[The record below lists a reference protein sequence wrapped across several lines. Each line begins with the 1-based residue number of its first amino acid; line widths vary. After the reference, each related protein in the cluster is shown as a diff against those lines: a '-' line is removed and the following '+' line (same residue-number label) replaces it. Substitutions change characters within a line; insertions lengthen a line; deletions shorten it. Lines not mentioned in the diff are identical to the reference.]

1 MFFFMRRATVRNVA
15 DLPAAIGWAIELNG
29 YVNKTYNIHLK
40 SGIELFGTP
49 TIHWQFEVDSLDK
62 ITALNQKLLQ
72 DRMYVALLEKAK
84 AYWLD
89 GSLKDDI
96 VQFP

>member
-1 MFFFMRRATVRNVA
+1 MFFFTRKATVRNVA
-15 DLPAAIGWAIELNG
+15 DLTAVVGWAMELNG

-40 SGIELFGTP
+40 AGLELFGTP
-49 TIHWQFEVDSLDK
+49 TVHWQFETDSLDK

-72 DRMYVALLEKAK
+72 DKTYVALLEKAK
-84 AYWLD
+84 PYWMD
-89 GSLKDDI
+89 GSLKDEI